1 VELRR
6 DNRSHKK
13 RKTGVTFSNSEAH
26 FRRAKIIGVLDDLY
40 ETLEGVDVKIF
51 GSSLLRRSQT
61 ARIAPG
67 IVASEQAKPSIT
79 ASANVEVLGSEIVR
93 API

>member
-40 ETLEGVDVKIF
+40 ETQGVDVKIF

-79 ASANVEVLGSEIVR
+79 ASANVEVLGPEIVR